1 MQELMAIESRILG
14 EQVYNSRRALFLR
27 RACIQQ

>member
-1 MQELMAIESRILG
+1 MQDLTTIESHILR

>member
-1 MQELMAIESRILG
+1 MRGLMAIESRILR
-14 EQVYNSRRALFLR
+14 EQVYNRRRALFLR